1 MDAKDV
7 LALGLGVTPPWR
19 LVDQRLNTDSQPH
32 VLEILL
38 EADRGAEFSCP
49 ECGRPCKAHDF
60 KEFTWRHLNF
70 FQHHCLITARV
81 PRTDCPEHGVK
92 RASVPWARD
101 GSGFTLLFEQAAMS
115 LVREMPVLA
124 AARFIGITDKR
135 LWRIVAYYVA
145 KALRGLDLSS
155 LKAFAFDETASKRG
169 HNYVTVFIDADRK
182 DDPVVFATPGKGK
195 ETVKAFKAFLKAH
208 GGDAANVMEV
218 VCDMSPAFLAAVAK
232 EFPDAEVT
240 VDWFHV
246 VQLFT
251 KAVDDVRKAERRQ
264 VQMPAAARWAVLKAH
279 DGGKLTDKQAVA
291 LAELEAGDFLTAK
304 AWRIKEKLRWV
315 RRAETLQAARWRLS
329 HFLRHARAQI
339 GDGPLFE
346 AVGKALETVEKH
358 AERILER
365 WRSTHSNARMEAM
378 NGLFQAA
385 RARARGY
392 RNTETFITMIYLIA
406 APLGDLFKST

>member
-7 LALGLGVTPPWR
+7 LVLGLGVTPPWR
-19 LVDQRLNTDSQPH
+19 LADQRLDTGRHPH

-38 EADRGAEFSCP
+38 EADRGAEFPCP
-49 ECGRPCKAHDF
+49 ECGRLCKAHDF

-81 PRTDCPEHGVK
+81 PRTDCPAHGVK
-92 RASVPWARD
+92 RVNVPWARE
-101 GSGFTLLFEQAAMS
+101 GSGFTLLFEQAAMA

-135 LWRIVAYYVA
+135 LWRIVEHYVA
-145 KALRGLDLSS
+145 KALRGLDLSA
-155 LKAFAFDETASKRG
+155 LRAFAFDETASKRG

-182 DDPVVFATPGKGK
+182 SEPVVFATPGKGK
-195 ETVKAFKAFLKAH
+195 ATVREFKAFLKEH
-208 GGDAANVMEV
+208 GGDAGNIKEV
-218 VCDMSPAFLAAVAK
+218 VCDMSPAFLAALAK
-232 EFPDAEVT
+232 EFPDAAVT

-264 VQMPAAARWAVLKAH
+264 VRMPAASRWAVLKAR
-279 DGGKLTDKQAVA
+279 DGGRLTDKQVAA

-315 RRAETLQAARWRLS
+315 RRAETSHAARWRLS
-329 HFLRHARAQI
+329 HFLRHAREQI
-339 GDGPLFE
+339 GGDPLFE
-346 AVGKALETVEKH
+346 AAAKALETVEKH
-358 AERILER
+358 RERILER
-365 WRSTHSNARMEAM
+365 WTSTHSNARMEAM
-378 NGLFQAA
+378 NSLFQAA

-392 RNTETFITMIYLIA
+392 RNTATFITMIYLIA
-406 APLGDLFKST
+406 APLGNLFDSI